1 MSFWKSWR
9 VEDRLVVGSM
19 VLTMGGIMLS
29 AALAMPGLYGVT
41 AILVIVMLV
50 IGWRITRNPRLAW
63 LLVFGLVAGILELW
77 SDWLHVE
84 HLRSL
89 VYTDYFGF
97 KLLASPS
104 YMPIGWWLT
113 CVQFGYLALRLSDR
127 WPRWVAV
134 VAVALL
140 GMSLPPWYEEFAAPA
155 RAWYYTPSRLM
166 LSHTPVWII
175 GTYGGCMLSIALATL
190 LCYRRGSWKRAIAA
204 GFFTA
209 AGFVFSSVF
218 WFYFLA

>member
-1 MSFWKSWR
+1 MHVWKSWR
-9 VEDRLVVGSM
+9 VEDRLVIGSM
-19 VLTMGGIMLS
+19 VLTMGGVMLS
-29 AALAMPGLYGVT
+29 AALTMPGLYGVT
-41 AILVIVMLV
+41 AIIVTAILIV
-50 IGWRITRNPRLAW
+50 GWYVTRSPRLAW
-63 LLVFGLVAGILELW
+63 LPVFGLVAGILELW

-97 KLLASPS
+97 RLLASPS

-127 WPRWVAV
+127 WPRRAAV

-175 GTYGGCMLSIALATL
+175 FTYGGCMLSIALATL
-190 LCYRRGSWKRAIAA
+190 LCYRPGSWGRAIAA